1 MINFVIAITLVI
13 ITALAALVVVTQR
26 QQWYTYAQIPG
37 IIGSDSSNNSI
48 NRSSENTTTTE
59 TTTPN
64 NAAATTTTTTA
75 TSGNFSIYKNNQYGY
90 TIQYPSNWQITET
103 TIPSD
108 VEKNAG
114 VLLPNV
120 NIASPSQVAALWI
133 VVKNTTAK
141 TQLLDTNNAT
151 NVNSK
156 SPHDYVTD
164 EIDKFA
170 THPQLYSSIRYVK
183 DKPVMLVN
191 NTISAWELDYTN
203 SGLEGGGGAA
213 GQEERTYNIQ
223 YFLVKDN
230 RVYGLLFSCEY
241 LKVQTFLPIVQKMID
256 SFQITK

>member
-1 MINFVIAITLVI
+1 MSRMINFVIAITLVI
-13 ITALAALVVVTQR
+13 ITALAALVVITQR

-37 IIGSDSSNNSI
+37 IIGSDSSSNNSI
-48 NRSSENTTTTE
+48 NRSSENTTTE

-64 NAAATTTTTTA
+64 NAAATTTA

-90 TIQYPSNWQITET
+90 TIQYPSDWQITET

-203 SGLEGGGGAA
+203 SGLEGGGGGA

>member
-1 MINFVIAITLVI
+1 MSRMINFVIVITLVI
-13 ITALAALVVVTQR
+13 IAALAGLVVITQR
-26 QQWYTYAQIPG
+26 HQWYTYAQIPG
-37 IIGSDSSNNSI
+37 IIGSDSSNNRI

-64 NAAATTTTTTA
+64 NATTTG
-75 TSGNFSIYKNNQYGY
+75 TSGNFSTYKNDQYGY
-90 TIQYPSNWQITET
+90 TIQYPSDWQITET

-108 VEKNAG
+108 VEKNTG
-114 VLLPNV
+114 VLLPNA
-120 NIASPSQVAALWI
+120 NIASASQVAALWI
-133 VVKNTTAK
+133 MVKNTTAK

-151 NVNSK
+151 NVNGK
-156 SPHDYVTD
+156 SPRDYVTD

-203 SGLEGGGGAA
+203 SGLEGGGAAA
-213 GQEERTYNIQ
+213 GQEEKTYNIH

-230 RVYGLLFSCEY
+230 RVYGLLFSSGY
-241 LKVQTFLPIVQKMID
+241 LKVQTFLPIVHKMID

>member
-48 NRSSENTTTTE
+48 NRSSENTTTE

-64 NAAATTTTTTA
+64 NAAAATTTA

-90 TIQYPSNWQITET
+90 TIQYPSDWQITET

-203 SGLEGGGGAA
+203 SGLGGGGGAA

>member
-13 ITALAALVVVTQR
+13 ITALAALVVITQR

-48 NRSSENTTTTE
+48 NRSSENTTTE

-64 NAAATTTTTTA
+64 NAAATTTTA

-90 TIQYPSNWQITET
+90 TIQYPSDWQITET

>member
-13 ITALAALVVVTQR
+13 ITALAALVVITQR

-64 NAAATTTTTTA
+64 NAAAATTA

-90 TIQYPSNWQITET
+90 TIQYPSDWQITET

-213 GQEERTYNIQ
+213 AGQEERTYNIQ

>member
-13 ITALAALVVVTQR
+13 ITALAALVVITQR

-64 NAAATTTTTTA
+64 NAATTTTA

-90 TIQYPSNWQITET
+90 TIQYPSDWQITET

-164 EIDKFA
+164 EIDNFA

-203 SGLEGGGGAA
+203 SGLGGEGAA

>member
-1 MINFVIAITLVI
+1 MSRMINFVIAITLVI
-13 ITALAALVVVTQR
+13 ITALAALVVITQR

-48 NRSSENTTTTE
+48 NRSSENTTTE

-64 NAAATTTTTTA
+64 NATTTTTA

-90 TIQYPSNWQITET
+90 TIQYPSDWQITET

-203 SGLEGGGGAA
+203 SGLGGGAA

>member
-13 ITALAALVVVTQR
+13 ITALAALVVITQR

-48 NRSSENTTTTE
+48 NRSSENTTAE

-64 NAAATTTTTTA
+64 NAATTTTA

-90 TIQYPSNWQITET
+90 TIQYPSDWQITET

-203 SGLEGGGGAA
+203 SGPEGGGAA